1 MIEVD
6 LRKEVLEWA
15 LVRSERNLA
24 DLEAV
29 LPELSAWRSGELK
42 PSFEQLEQLAKET
55 LTPVGLLFLPEPPQ
69 APFPLP
75 FSELQRTRDQRD
87 RRDEDLDRLQ
97 TYLLELERGFCLEAR
112 DKCVIIG
119 NRYKVVDLV
128 FYHRFLKCHI
138 LVQLN
143 DVGLREKE
151 LEGLNRC
158 VSWYAE
164 HQRLESEELP
174 VGLLLSKERDE
185 LVVDYALAG
194 LTEEA
199 FESGYRGALP
209 SSPEFQERLGEVRS
223 W

>member
-55 LTPVGLLFLPEPPQ
+55 LTPVGFLFLPEPPKT
-69 APFPLP
+69 PFPLP
-75 FSELQRTRDQRD
+75 FSDIQRTRDQRD
-87 RRDEDLDRLQ
+87 RRDDDLDRLQ

-119 NRYKVVDLV
+119 NRYKVVDLI
-128 FYHRFLKCHI
+128 FYHH
-138 LVQLN
+138 
-143 DVGLREKE
+143 
-151 LEGLNRC
+151 
-158 VSWYAE
+158 
-164 HQRLESEELP
+164 
-174 VGLLLSKERDE
+174 
-185 LVVDYALAG
+185 AG
-194 LTEEA
+194 GCTISRKLHAGIQCT
-199 FESGYRGALP
+199 GKIICNN
-209 SSPEFQERLGEVRS
+209 Q
-223 W
+223 

>member
-55 LTPVGLLFLPEPPQ
+55 LTPVGFLFLPEPPKM
-69 APFPLP
+69 PFPLP
-75 FSELQRTRDQRD
+75 FSDIQRTRDQRD

-97 TYLLELERGFCLEAR
+97 TYLLQLERGFCLEAR

-143 DVGLREKE
+143 DVGLREQE
-151 LEGLNRC
+151 LDELNRC
-158 VSWYAE
+158 VSWYAD
-164 HQRLESEELP
+164 HQKLDGDELP
-174 VGLLLSKERDE
+174 VGLLLSRKRAET
-185 LVVDYALAG
+185 VIDYALAG
-194 LTEEA
+194 MTNQWFVAKYQVALLTDIEIQN
-199 FESGYRGALP
+199 AL
-209 SSPEFQERLGEVRS
+209 EYLID
-223 W
+223 